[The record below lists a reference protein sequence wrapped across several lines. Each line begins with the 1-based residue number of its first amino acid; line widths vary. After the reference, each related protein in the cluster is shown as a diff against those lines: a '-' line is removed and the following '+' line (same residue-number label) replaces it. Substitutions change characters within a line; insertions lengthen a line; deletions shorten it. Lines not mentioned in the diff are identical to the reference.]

1 LKPGKPL
8 TLAAALLAIS
18 LGVAAVSL
26 AASIAA
32 KTSVQDVSEGLTC
45 QCGCG
50 LTVANCNH
58 PQCEFAVPV
67 RTRIEGMIANG
78 MSRPQII
85 AWFRTQ
91 YGEKV
96 LSAPTTEGFNLVAWI
111 MPFAALIAGGLAIF
125 FAFGRWRSKAA
136 VAPVAVGAFD
146 PELKRRLEQELRE
159 RI

>member
-1 LKPGKPL
+1 MKPGKPL

-18 LGVAAVSL
+18 VGVAAVSL

-32 KTSVQDVSEGLTC
+32 KTSVQEVSEGLTC

-91 YGEKV
+91 YGERV

-111 MPFAALIAGGLAIF
+111 MPFAALFAGAAAIIF
-125 FAFGRWRSKAA
+125 FFGRWRSRAPIAPIAA
-136 VAPVAVGAFD
+136 GAFD